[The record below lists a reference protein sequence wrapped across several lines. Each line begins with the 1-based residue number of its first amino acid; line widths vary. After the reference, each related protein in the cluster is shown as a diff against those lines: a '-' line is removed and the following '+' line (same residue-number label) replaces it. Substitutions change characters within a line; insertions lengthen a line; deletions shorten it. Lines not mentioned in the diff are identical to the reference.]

1 MRFIKYSSLTVK
13 PKHLGVY
20 LGLKSLAC
28 ITIIENSYELS
39 YTDNVYL
46 NFILEC
52 EISNTCYVLRYQREV
67 MFNQVL
73 SLKYV
78 KSKTVGWSM
87 VMWGISLSMYRSN
100 RVEIYRLR
108 LHSSRPPDLCP
119 HPQLSDQ
126 LSYP

>member
-1 MRFIKYSSLTVK
+1 MY
-13 PKHLGVY
+13 Y
-20 LGLKSLAC
+20 NA
-28 ITIIENSYELS
+28 IIENSYELS